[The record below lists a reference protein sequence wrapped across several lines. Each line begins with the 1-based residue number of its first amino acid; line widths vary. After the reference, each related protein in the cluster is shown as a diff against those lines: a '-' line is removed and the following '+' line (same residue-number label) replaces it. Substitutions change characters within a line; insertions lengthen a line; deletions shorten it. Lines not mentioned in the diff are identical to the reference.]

1 MSKPPFKTA
10 LGIST
15 GDIVSTSYRTGPYEV
30 WDIHPLDRG
39 LISLE
44 LIAPGAP
51 RPHRRESHVWLNTIR
66 RDGDRW
72 FNQHDDEIFVT
83 PMHEPQQA
91 GLFTGETA

>member
-15 GDIVSTSYRTGPYEV
+15 GDIVSTSYNTGPYEV
-30 WDIHPLDRG
+30 WDIYPLDRG

-51 RPHRRESHVWLNTIR
+51 RPGRRESHFWLNNIR
-66 RDGDRW
+66 REGDRW
-72 FNQHDDEIFVT
+72 FNAHDDEIFVT
-83 PMHEPQQA
+83 PSHAPQQA
-91 GLFTGETA
+91 GLFHEVTP